1 MHPCGFRHEQHTSQ
15 NAKTPNNEHRKR
27 SVRLRNRAL
36 TCHDRGERVHF
47 VDLAVT
53 KNTSVPAL
61 HRGVIMTTLTTTTKT
76 QTSKFTSTTGS
87 TTTFVVY
94 SQPSFDHNDL
104 LPRLKKD
111 GIDEKTSDGYK

>member
-1 MHPCGFRHEQHTSQ
+1 
-15 NAKTPNNEHRKR
+15 
-27 SVRLRNRAL
+27 
-36 TCHDRGERVHF
+36 
-47 VDLAVT
+47 
-53 KNTSVPAL
+53 
-61 HRGVIMTTLTTTTKT
+61 MTTLTTTTKT